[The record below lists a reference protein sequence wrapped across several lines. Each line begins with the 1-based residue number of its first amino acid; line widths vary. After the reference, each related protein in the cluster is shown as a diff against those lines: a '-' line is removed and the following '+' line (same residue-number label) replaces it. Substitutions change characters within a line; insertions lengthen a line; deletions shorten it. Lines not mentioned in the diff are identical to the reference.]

1 MSSLLLIIVFLFVIK
16 PVESSNLES
25 SLLSEVDEGEP
36 DYSGP
41 MMAPRFKEDFTMQ
54 YDLLRVAG
62 ESIKLK
68 CPYTANPPAKV
79 VWLKDNKL
87 NWETDHLVATRVS
100 SQV

>member
-1 MSSLLLIIVFLFVIK
+1 MF
-16 PVESSNLES
+16 
-25 SLLSEVDEGEP
+25 SEVDEGEP

-41 MMAPRFKEDFTMQ
+41 MMGPGMAPRFKEGFSMQ

-62 ESIKLK
+62 ESIKLR

-87 NWETDHLVATRVS
+87 NWMTEYLATRVS
-100 SQV
+100 SHV